1 MNIKQVENGIE
12 VTVTGTKEKKPWIAQ
27 LTGKDEQYIFTR
39 TFMKRSSTN
48 GNVVKYVL
56 TEDGIYE
63 IADKDGRTYI
73 VIEDSNVRTIER
85 SEAIEML
92 DKETEELEDEE
103 NVDENN
109 DDDDDELTV

>member
-48 GNVVKYVL
+48 GNMVKYVL
-56 TEDGIYE
+56 I
-63 IADKDGRTYI
+63 
-73 VIEDSNVRTIER
+73 
-85 SEAIEML
+85 
-92 DKETEELEDEE
+92 
-103 NVDENN
+103 
-109 DDDDDELTV
+109 